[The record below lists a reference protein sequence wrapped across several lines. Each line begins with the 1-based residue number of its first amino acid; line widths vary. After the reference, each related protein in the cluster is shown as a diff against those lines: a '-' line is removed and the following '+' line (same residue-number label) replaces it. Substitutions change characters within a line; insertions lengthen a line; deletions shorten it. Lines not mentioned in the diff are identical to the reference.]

1 MQHGRLTHPH
11 PPLKGTALRRF
22 GHPLPCD
29 FSRFFRTGTGLNIVA
44 HDPKDASASPVE
56 SAPPISPV
64 LTEDPA
70 IDSLQDRLATARRAE
85 NARLA
90 AENTPLQNNATRGA
104 TRIASTMIGYPVGGI
119 VIGFLLDNAFGTL
132 PWITIGL
139 MFTAF
144 VAACY
149 QVLRTNQPAHRAG

>member
-1 MQHGRLTHPH
+1 M
-11 PPLKGTALRRF
+11 
-22 GHPLPCD
+22 
-29 FSRFFRTGTGLNIVA
+29 NIVA

-56 SAPPISPV
+56 SVPAIGPETVGASGGATGGAIG
-64 LTEDPA
+64 EDPA
-70 IDSLQDRLATARRAE
+70 IDSLQDRLAAARQAE
-85 NARLA
+85 DARLA
-90 AENTPLQNNATRGA
+90 RENTPLQNSATSGA

-119 VIGFLLDNAFGTL
+119 VIGFVLDNVFETL

-149 QVLRTNQPAHRAG
+149 QVMRTNPPAHRAG

>member
-1 MQHGRLTHPH
+1 M
-11 PPLKGTALRRF
+11 
-22 GHPLPCD
+22 
-29 FSRFFRTGTGLNIVA
+29 A
-44 HDPKDASASPVE
+44 HDPKDAPASPVE
-56 SAPPISPV
+56 SAPAIGPA

-70 IDSLQDRLATARRAE
+70 IDSLQDRLAAARRVE
-85 NARLA
+85 DARLA
-90 AENTPLQNNATRGA
+90 AENTPLQNNATSGA

-119 VIGFLLDNAFGTL
+119 VIGYFLDLAVFGKP

-149 QVLRTNQPAHRAG
+149 QVMRTNPPAHRAG

>member
-1 MQHGRLTHPH
+1 M
-11 PPLKGTALRRF
+11 
-22 GHPLPCD
+22 
-29 FSRFFRTGTGLNIVA
+29 NIVA
-44 HDPKDASASPVE
+44 HDPKDASASPVA
-56 SAPPISPV
+56 SAAPIGSGLV
-64 LTEDPA
+64 EDPA
-70 IDSLQDRLATARRAE
+70 IDSLQDRLAAARRVE
-85 NARLA
+85 VARLA
-90 AENTPLQNNATRGA
+90 AENTPLQNNATSGA

-149 QVLRTNQPAHRAG
+149 QVMRTNQPAHRAD

>member
-1 MQHGRLTHPH
+1 M
-11 PPLKGTALRRF
+11 
-22 GHPLPCD
+22 
-29 FSRFFRTGTGLNIVA
+29 A
-44 HDPKDASASPVE
+44 HDPNDAPASPVE
-56 SAPPISPV
+56 SAPAIGPA

-70 IDSLQDRLATARRAE
+70 IDSLHDRLAAAKRAE
-85 NARLA
+85 EARLA
-90 AENTPLQNNATRGA
+90 RENTPLQNAATSGA

-119 VIGFLLDNAFGTL
+119 VIGFLLDNVFGTL

-149 QVLRTNQPAHRAG
+149 QVMRTNPPAHRAG